1 MHTVDAIVSV
11 LKELQPPRGWLV
23 SNEIHSALDVF
34 VGYVLLDCWIANQD
48 RHHGNWGAVRDE
60 QGMLSLSPTFDH
72 GAALARLLTDH
83 ERHERLTTRDRN
95 RSMAV
100 YVTKAKSACYAD
112 VTSDKTLGTL
122 ECFGA
127 FAFHAP
133 HAAKA
138 WMRRLEAIDTSNV
151 REIIDRVPSNRISD
165 IGRQFTVELLSENKK
180 RILQMEIQ

>member
-1 MHTVDAIVSV
+1 MAAEAVD
-11 LKELQPPRGWLV
+11 ERGGPPSDDIGFN
-23 SNEIHSALDVF
+23 SD
-34 VGYVLLDCWIANQD
+34 
-48 RHHGNWGAVRDE
+48 
-60 QGMLSLSPTFDH
+60 
-72 GAALARLLTDH
+72 RLLTDQ

-122 ECFGA
+122 ECFEA

-138 WMRRLEAIDTSNV
+138 WMRRLEAIDTSSV
-151 REIIDRVPSNRISD
+151 REIIDRVPSTRISD
-165 IGRQFTVELLSENKK
+165 VARQFSVELLNENKK